1 MSYPASYRYKRKRV
15 PKKAK
20 ILIIVGAVLAAVIV
34 AVVFFQKN
42 VTKILYR
49 LSEASVQS
57 MTVLSVNEAVSETLE
72 HIDYDSLVTVT
83 HGGDGAVTGISA
95 NAQNVNLLARTTATL
110 SMANLSARSENGIKV
125 PVGAFTGIEFL
136 AGFGPKVTFKIISVS
151 RVSCEFE
158 SAFSSAGVNQTRHSV
173 YMDVEATVTVVMPSG
188 SKEISSVTE
197 VLVAESVIVGEVP
210 DVFLQG
216 DIFGERYDL
225 VP

>member
-57 MTVLSVNEAVSETLE
+57 MTVISVNEAVSETLE
-72 HIDYDSLVTVT
+72 RIDYDSLVTVT
-83 HGGDGAVTGISA
+83 HGSDGAMTGISA

>member
-57 MTVLSVNEAVSETLE
+57 MTVISVNEAVSETLE
-72 HIDYDSLVTVT
+72 RIDYDSLVTVT
-83 HGGDGAVTGISA
+83 HGSDGAVTGISA
-95 NAQNVNLLARTTATL
+95 NAQNVNLLAWTTASL

>member
-72 HIDYDSLVTVT
+72 RIDYDSLITVT
-83 HGGDGAVTGISA
+83 HGSDGAVTGISA

-110 SMANLSARSENGIKV
+110 SMANLSARSKNGIKV

-151 RVSCEFE
+151 RVSCEFD

>member
-20 ILIIVGAVLAAVIV
+20 ILIIAGAVLAAVIV

-57 MTVLSVNEAVSETLE
+57 MTVISVNEAVSETLE
-72 HIDYDSLVTVT
+72 RIDYDSLITVT
-83 HGGDGAVTGISA
+83 HGSDGAVTGISA

-110 SMANLSARSENGIKV
+110 SMANLSARSKNGIKV

>member
-57 MTVLSVNEAVSETLE
+57 MTVISVNEAVSETLE
-72 HIDYDSLVTVT
+72 RIDYDSLVTVT
-83 HGGDGAVTGISA
+83 HGRDGAVTGISA
-95 NAQNVNLLARTTATL
+95 NAQKVNLLARTTATL

>member
-72 HIDYDSLVTVT
+72 RIDYDSLVTVT
-83 HGGDGAVTGISA
+83 HGSDGAVTGISA

>member
-20 ILIIVGAVLAAVIV
+20 ILIIVGAVLAVVIV

-57 MTVLSVNEAVSETLE
+57 MTVISVNEAVSETLE
-72 HIDYDSLVTVT
+72 RIDYDSLVTVT
-83 HGGDGAVTGISA
+83 HGSDGAVTGISA

>member
-57 MTVLSVNEAVSETLE
+57 MTVISVNEAVSETLE
-72 HIDYDSLVTVT
+72 RIDYDSLVTVT
-83 HGGDGAVTGISA
+83 HGSDGAVTGISA
-95 NAQNVNLLARTTATL
+95 NAQKVNLLARTTATL

>member
-72 HIDYDSLVTVT
+72 RIDYDSLITVT
-83 HGGDGAVTGISA
+83 HGSDGAVTGISA
-95 NAQNVNLLARTTATL
+95 NAQKVNLLARTTATL
-110 SMANLSARSENGIKV
+110 SMANLSARSKNGIKV

>member
-20 ILIIVGAVLAAVIV
+20 ILIIVGAVLAVVIV

-72 HIDYDSLVTVT
+72 RIDYDSLVTVT
-83 HGGDGAVTGISA
+83 HGSDGAVTGISA

>member
-72 HIDYDSLVTVT
+72 RIDYDSLITVT
-83 HGGDGAVTGISA
+83 HGNDGAVTGISA

-110 SMANLSARSENGIKV
+110 SMANLSARSKNGIKV

>member
-72 HIDYDSLVTVT
+72 RIDYDSLITVT
-83 HGGDGAVTGISA
+83 HGSDGAVTGISA
-95 NAQNVNLLARTTATL
+95 NAQKVNLLARTTATL

>member
-57 MTVLSVNEAVSETLE
+57 MTVISVNEAVSETLE
-72 HIDYDSLVTVT
+72 RIDYDSLVTVT
-83 HGGDGAVTGISA
+83 HGSDGAVTEISA
-95 NAQNVNLLARTTATL
+95 NAQKVNLLARTTATL

>member
-57 MTVLSVNEAVSETLE
+57 MTVISVNEAVSETLE
-72 HIDYDSLVTVT
+72 RIDYDSLVTVT
-83 HGGDGAVTGISA
+83 HGNDGAVTGISA
-95 NAQNVNLLARTTATL
+95 NAQKVNLLARTTATL

>member
-1 MSYPASYRYKRKRV
+1 MQSKT
-15 PKKAK
+15 
-20 ILIIVGAVLAAVIV
+20 VI
-34 AVVFFQKN
+34 
-42 VTKILYR
+42 
-49 LSEASVQS
+49 
-57 MTVLSVNEAVSETLE
+57 SVNEAVSETLE
-72 HIDYDSLVTVT
+72 RIDYDSLITVT
-83 HGGDGAVTGISA
+83 HGSDGAVTGISA

>member
-57 MTVLSVNEAVSETLE
+57 MTVISVNEAVSETLE
-72 HIDYDSLVTVT
+72 RIDYDSLITVT
-83 HGGDGAVTGISA
+83 HGSDGAVTGISA

>member
-72 HIDYDSLVTVT
+72 RIDYGSLVTVT
-83 HGGDGAVTGISA
+83 HGSDGAVTGISA

-110 SMANLSARSENGIKV
+110 SMANLSARSKNGIKV

>member
-72 HIDYDSLVTVT
+72 RIDYDSLITVT
-83 HGGDGAVTGISA
+83 HGSDGAVTGISA
-95 NAQNVNLLARTTATL
+95 NAQKVNLLARTTATL

-151 RVSCEFE
+151 RVSCEFD
-158 SAFSSAGVNQTRHSV
+158 SAFSSAGVNQTRHGV

>member
-72 HIDYDSLVTVT
+72 RIDYGSLVTVT
-83 HGGDGAVTGISA
+83 HGSDGAVTGISA

>member
-57 MTVLSVNEAVSETLE
+57 MTVISVNEAVSETLE
-72 HIDYDSLVTVT
+72 RIDYDSLVTVT
-83 HGGDGAVTGISA
+83 HGSDGAVTGISA

>member
-72 HIDYDSLVTVT
+72 RIDYDSLITVT
-83 HGGDGAVTGISA
+83 HGSDGAVTGISA

-110 SMANLSARSENGIKV
+110 SMANLSARSKNGIKE
-125 PVGAFTGIEFL
+125 VGGQA
-136 AGFGPKVTFKIISVS
+136 V
-151 RVSCEFE
+151 
-158 SAFSSAGVNQTRHSV
+158 
-173 YMDVEATVTVVMPSG
+173 
-188 SKEISSVTE
+188 
-197 VLVAESVIVGEVP
+197 
-210 DVFLQG
+210 
-216 DIFGERYDL
+216 
-225 VP
+225 

>member
-57 MTVLSVNEAVSETLE
+57 MTVISVNEAVSETLE
-72 HIDYDSLVTVT
+72 RIDYDSLVTVT
-83 HGGDGAVTGISA
+83 HGSDGAVTEISA
-95 NAQNVNLLARTTATL
+95 NAQKVNLLARTTATL

-158 SAFSSAGVNQTRHSV
+158 SAFSSAGVNQTRHSI

>member
-57 MTVLSVNEAVSETLE
+57 MTVISVNEAVSETLE
-72 HIDYDSLVTVT
+72 RIDYDSLVTVT
-83 HGGDGAVTGISA
+83 HGSDGAVTGISA

-110 SMANLSARSENGIKV
+110 SMANLSARSKNGIKV

>member
-72 HIDYDSLVTVT
+72 RIDYDSLITVT
-83 HGGDGAVTGISA
+83 HGSDGAVTGISA

-110 SMANLSARSENGIKV
+110 SMANLSARSKNGIKV

>member
-72 HIDYDSLVTVT
+72 RIDYDSLVTVT
-83 HGGDGAVTGISA
+83 HGSDGAVTGISA
-95 NAQNVNLLARTTATL
+95 NAQKVNLLARTTATL

-151 RVSCEFE
+151 RVSCEFD

>member
-72 HIDYDSLVTVT
+72 RIDYDSLITVT
-83 HGGDGAVTGISA
+83 HGSDGAVTGISA

>member
-15 PKKAK
+15 PKKTK
-20 ILIIVGAVLAAVIV
+20 VLIIVGAVLAAVIV

-57 MTVLSVNEAVSETLE
+57 MTVISVNEAVSETLE
-72 HIDYDSLVTVT
+72 RIDYDSLVTVT
-83 HGGDGAVTGISA
+83 HGSDGAVTGISA

-210 DVFLQG
+210 DVFLRG

>member
-72 HIDYDSLVTVT
+72 RIDYDSLITVT
-83 HGGDGAVTGISA
+83 HGSDGAVTGISA
-95 NAQNVNLLARTTATL
+95 NAQKVNLLARTTATL

-151 RVSCEFE
+151 RVSCEFD